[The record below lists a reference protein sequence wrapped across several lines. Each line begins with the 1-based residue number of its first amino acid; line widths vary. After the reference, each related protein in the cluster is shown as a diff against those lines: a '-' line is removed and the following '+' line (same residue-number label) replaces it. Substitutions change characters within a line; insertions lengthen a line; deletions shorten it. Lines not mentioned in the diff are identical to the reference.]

1 MFRVAHR
8 IVTQSQAFLADER
21 GQDMVEYSLL
31 LLLIG
36 CVALIYLTGIGVNIS
51 SLLSKVSTKVEN
63 TTNAVN

>member
-1 MFRVAHR
+1 MFSVAHR
-8 IVTQSQAFLADER
+8 VITQSRAFLADER

-31 LLLIG
+31 LLLLG

-51 SLLSKVSTKVEN
+51 SLLSKVSTKVES